1 MRGLKDK
8 RVLIT
13 GGASGIGAATAA
25 RFLEEG
31 SRVCVLDRD
40 AAACKHIKHEL
51 AALGEAGISEAGVFS
66 AIIADVTDLMQV
78 EAAFAEAIRL
88 MDGVD
93 VLINNA
99 GISIRH
105 KFLDITPEEW
115 DRVIAVNLTG
125 MFYVAQTAARHMWER
140 FSGEASSANAGSTKA
155 SSAQASSTQA
165 SSTQASSAK
174 PSSGVILQTA
184 STNGVM
190 GYPYYADYNAT
201 KAGVIELTR
210 SMALELA
217 PRVRVCAVAP
227 GYVLTP
233 MQRAEYSDAMLEE
246 VNRKIPLGRHAT
258 PEEIAGL
265 FAYLASDD
273 AAFATGQVFTMDGGE
288 TAGGLA
294 SR

>member
-1 MRGLKDK
+1 VRGLNGK

-25 RFLEEG
+25 RFLDEG
-31 SRVCVLDRD
+31 AAVCVLDRD
-40 AAACKHIKHEL
+40 PEARKKIAHDL
-51 AALGEAGISEAGVFS
+51 PGLTAALD
-66 AIIADVTDLMQV
+66 ADVADLRRVQT
-78 EAAFAEAIRL
+78 AFAEAVRH
-88 MDGVD
+88 MGAVD

-105 KFLDITPEEW
+105 NFLDITPDEW
-115 DRVIAVNLTG
+115 NKVIAVNLTG
-125 MFYVAQTAARHMWER
+125 AFHVAQTAARHMMER
-140 FSGEASSANAGSTKA
+140 G
-155 SSAQASSTQA
+155 
-165 SSTQASSAK
+165 
-174 PSSGVILQTA
+174 SGVILQTA

-190 GYPYYADYNAT
+190 GYPFYADYNAT
-201 KAGVIELTR
+201 KAAVIELTK

-233 MQRAEYSDAMLEE
+233 MQRAEYTDAMLEE
-246 VNRKIPLGRHAT
+246 VNRKIPLRRHAL
-258 PEEIAGL
+258 PEEIAAL
-265 FAYLASDD
+265 FAFLASDD
-273 AAFATGQVFTMDGGE
+273 ARYITGHVYTIDGAE

>member
-1 MRGLKDK
+1 MRGLANK

-31 SRVCVLDRD
+31 ARVCILDRD
-40 AAACKHIKHEL
+40 ARACDAIRQQLPQICE
-51 AALGEAGISEAGVFS
+51 
-66 AIIADVTDLMQV
+66 AIIADVPDLMQV
-78 EAAFAEAIRL
+78 EAAFAAAVRV

-105 KFLDITPEEW
+105 NFLDITPEEW

-125 MFYVAQTAARHMWER
+125 VFYVAQTAARHMMQR
-140 FSGEASSANAGSTKA
+140 AKTLSSDAPA
-155 SSAQASSTQA
+155 
-165 SSTQASSAK
+165 
-174 PSSGVILQTA
+174 GVILQTA
-184 STNGVM
+184 STNGIR

-217 PRVRVCAVAP
+217 PRIRVCAVAP

-233 MQRAEYSDAMLEE
+233 MQRAEYTDAMLDE
-246 VNRKIPLGRHAT
+246 VNRKIPLRRHAR
-258 PEEIAGL
+258 PEEIAAL

-273 AAFATGQVFTMDGGE
+273 AAYATGHVYTMDGGE
-288 TAGGLA
+288 IAGGLA

>member
-1 MRGLKDK
+1 MRGLAGK

-31 SRVCVLDRD
+31 SQVVVLDRD
-40 AAACKHIKHEL
+40 GKGCAEIECTLPK
-51 AALGEAGISEAGVFS
+51 ISATV
-66 AIIADVTDLMQV
+66 AADVSVLGQV
-78 EAAFAEAIRL
+78 QSAFAEAVEL
-88 MDGVD
+88 MGGVD
-93 VLINNA
+93 VLVNNA

-105 KFLDITPEEW
+105 NFLDITPEDW
-115 DRVIAVNLTG
+115 DKVLAVNLTG
-125 MFYVAQTAARHMWER
+125 VFYVAQTAARHMWER
-140 FSGEASSANAGSTKA
+140 G
-155 SSAQASSTQA
+155 
-165 SSTQASSAK
+165 
-174 PSSGVILQTA
+174 SGVILQTA
-184 STNGVM
+184 STNGIM

-201 KAGVIELTR
+201 KAGVIQLTR

-217 PRVRVCAVAP
+217 PIVRVCAVAP

-233 MQRAEYSDAMLEE
+233 MQRAEYTDAMLEE
-246 VNRKIPLGRHAT
+246 VNRKIPLRRHAK
-258 PEEIAGL
+258 PEEIAAL

-273 AAFATGQVFTMDGGE
+273 AAYITGHVYTCDGAE

>member
-1 MRGLKDK
+1 MRGLKGK

-31 SRVCVLDRD
+31 SAVCVLDRD
-40 AAACKHIKHEL
+40 AKGREQIRKQLPGL
-51 AALGEAGISEAGVFS
+51 AGAVD
-66 AIIADVTDLMQV
+66 ADVSKLKQV
-78 EAAFAEAIRL
+78 EAAFADAVKL
-88 MDGVD
+88 MGGVD

-105 KFLDITPEEW
+105 NFLDITPGEW
-115 DRVIAVNLTG
+115 DEVMAVNLTG
-125 MFYVAQTAARHMWER
+125 VFYVAQTAARHMWKR
-140 FSGEASSANAGSTKA
+140 GSGA
-155 SSAQASSTQA
+155 
-165 SSTQASSAK
+165 
-174 PSSGVILQTA
+174 ILQTA
-184 STNGVM
+184 STNGIV
-190 GYPYYADYNAT
+190 GQPYYADYNAT
-201 KAGVIELTR
+201 KAGVIELTK

-217 PRVRVCAVAP
+217 PKVRVCAVAP

-233 MQRAEYSDAMLEE
+233 MQRAEYTDQMLEE
-246 VNRKIPLGRHAT
+246 VNRKIPLGRHAK
-258 PEEIAGL
+258 PEEIAAL

-273 AAFATGQVFTMDGGE
+273 AAYVTGQVFTIDGAE

>member
-40 AAACKHIKHEL
+40 DAACKRIKHEL
-51 AALGEAGISEAGVFS
+51 PALGE

-93 VLINNA
+93 VVVNNA
-99 GISIRH
+99 GISVRH
-105 KFLDITPEEW
+105 RFLEITPEEW

-125 MFYVAQTAARHMWER
+125 VFYVAQTAARHMWE
-140 FSGEASSANAGSTKA
+140 N
-155 SSAQASSTQA
+155 
-165 SSTQASSAK
+165 
-174 PSSGVILQTA
+174 SSGVILQTA
-184 STNGVM
+184 STNGMM
-190 GYPYYADYNAT
+190 GYPYYADYNAS
-201 KAGVIELTR
+201 KAGVIELTK

-217 PRVRVCAVAP
+217 PKVRVCAVAP
-227 GYVLTP
+227 GYVLTE
-233 MQRAEYSDAMLEE
+233 MQRAEYSEAMLAE
-246 VNRKIPLGRHAT
+246 VNGKIPLGRHAS
-258 PEEIAGL
+258 PEEVAGM

-273 AAFATGQVFTMDGGE
+273 AAFLTGHVYTIDGGE

>member
-8 RVLIT
+8 RILIT

-31 SRVCVLDRD
+31 AQVCILDRD
-40 AAACKHIKHEL
+40 AQAC
-51 AALGEAGISEAGVFS
+51 EAIRRQLPAISE

-78 EAAFAEAIRL
+78 EAAFADAIRV

-105 KFLDITPEEW
+105 NFLDITPEEW

-125 MFYVAQTAARHMWER
+125 VFYAAQTAARHMWER
-140 FSGEASSANAGSTKA
+140 YSVEAG
-155 SSAQASSTQA
+155 
-165 SSTQASSAK
+165 
-174 PSSGVILQTA
+174 SGVILQTA
-184 STNGVM
+184 STNGIM

-217 PRVRVCAVAP
+217 PKIRVCAVAP

-233 MQRAEYSDAMLEE
+233 MQRAEYTDAMLDE
-246 VNRKIPLGRHAT
+246 VNKKIPLRRHAK
-258 PEEIAGL
+258 PEEIAAL

>member
-1 MRGLKDK
+1 MKGLKDK

-13 GGASGIGAATAA
+13 GGASGIGAATAV

-40 AAACKHIKHEL
+40 AKACESIRREL
-51 AALGEAGISEAGVFS
+51 PALGE

-78 EAAFAEAIRL
+78 EAAFAEVIRL

-93 VLINNA
+93 VLVNNA

-115 DRVIAVNLTG
+115 DKVIAVNLTG
-125 MFYVAQTAARHMWER
+125 VFYVAQTAARHMWER
-140 FSGEASSANAGSTKA
+140 YSVESG
-155 SSAQASSTQA
+155 
-165 SSTQASSAK
+165 
-174 PSSGVILQTA
+174 SGVILQTA

-217 PRVRVCAVAP
+217 PKVRVCAVAP

-233 MQRAEYSDAMLEE
+233 MQRAEYSDAMLAE
-246 VNRKIPLGRHAT
+246 VNGKIPLGRHAK

-265 FAYLASDD
+265 FAYLASED

>member
-1 MRGLKDK
+1 MRGLKGK

-31 SRVCVLDRD
+31 SAVCVLDRD
-40 AAACKHIKHEL
+40 QEGCKRIQQEL
-51 AALGEAGISEAGVFS
+51 PQLAGTVV
-66 AIIADVTDLMQV
+66 ADVSDYHWVQN
-78 EAAFAEAIRL
+78 AFQEAIRL
-88 MDGVD
+88 MGGVD

-99 GISIRH
+99 GISLRH
-105 KFLDITPEEW
+105 EFLNITPEEW
-115 DRVIAVNLTG
+115 AKVMGVNLTG
-125 MFYVAQTAARHMWER
+125 VFYVAQTAARHMWER
-140 FSGEASSANAGSTKA
+140 GD
-155 SSAQASSTQA
+155 
-165 SSTQASSAK
+165 
-174 PSSGVILQTA
+174 GVILQTA
-184 STNGVM
+184 STNGIM

-217 PRVRVCAVAP
+217 PKIRVCAVAP

-233 MQRAEYSDAMLEE
+233 MQRAEYSDEMLEE
-246 VNRKIPLGRHAT
+246 VNRKIPLRRHAK
-258 PEEIAGL
+258 PEEIAAL
-265 FAYLASDD
+265 FAFLASDD
-273 AAFATGQVFTMDGGE
+273 AAFMTGHVYTVDGAE